1 MISHNEYLDEYLLDE
16 YDFGSWSLQFDKS
29 AKVKELEKQENT
41 ATKTTY
47 RFFGSYLSMV
57 LTVLLFM
64 FSLAIFGYAI
74 YYVWDYTQMLRI
86 TLMLGPGNCY
96 MIYRVFVISE

>member
-16 YDFGSWSLQFDKS
+16 YDFGSWSLRFDKT
-29 AKVKELEKQENT
+29 AKIEAVEKQESA
-41 ATKTTY
+41 ATKTTN
-47 RFFGSYLSMV
+47 RFFGSYLSMG

-64 FSLAIFGYAI
+64 FSLAIYGYAI

-96 MIYRVFVISE
+96 MIYRVFVIGE